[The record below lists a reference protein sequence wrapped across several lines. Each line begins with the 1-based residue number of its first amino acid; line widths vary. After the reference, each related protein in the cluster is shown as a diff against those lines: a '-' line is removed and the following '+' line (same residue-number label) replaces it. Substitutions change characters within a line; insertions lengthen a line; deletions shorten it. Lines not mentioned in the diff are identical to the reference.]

1 MTMRQGISF
10 DDIRNITGCERFEI
24 RGDKKGGRFHI
35 GTDGV
40 ADVLRE
46 SVDWAKILAPGSFVD
61 RRRDLELVETQDRR
75 KVLDAGLSKISAASE
90 NPVVNARSVGPRA
103 G

>member
-1 MTMRQGISF
+1 MTMRQSISS

-24 RGDKKGGRFHI
+24 RGDKKAGRYQI
-35 GTDGV
+35 GADGV

-61 RRRDLELVETQDRR
+61 KRRDLELVETQDRR
-75 KVLDAGLSKISAASE
+75 KVLDAGLSRISAASE
-90 NPVVNARSVGPRA
+90 SPVASVRGPRA